1 MALII
6 ARHWKMIMTT
16 SPSHDAYKYKDQA
29 KLNAL
34 TDTAV
39 QYIDKI
45 YEYLDTEI
53 EYKNETLLSLGAL
66 YMEAIILQ
74 L

>member
-1 MALII
+1 
-6 ARHWKMIMTT
+6 MTT

-34 TDTAV
+34 TATAV

-45 YEYLDTEI
+45 YEYMDTEI
-53 EYKNETLLSLGAL
+53 EYKNETFINQIKFTSAHDFFLPVL
-66 YMEAIILQ
+66 
-74 L
+74 